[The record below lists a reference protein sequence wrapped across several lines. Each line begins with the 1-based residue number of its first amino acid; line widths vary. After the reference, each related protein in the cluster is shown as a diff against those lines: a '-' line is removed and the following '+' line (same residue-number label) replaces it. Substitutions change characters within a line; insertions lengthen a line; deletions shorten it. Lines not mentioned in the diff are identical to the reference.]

1 MIGDDR
7 SADLAAAMM
16 DFRRARSEI
25 LPAELFAEPAWDLLL
40 ELFVADANGTEL
52 SGADV
57 SKRCN
62 IAPSV
67 LSRWLCHLSQCQLII
82 GDGTGDLTDPLTLSG
97 EGLASMERAMTHAYN
112 LQAALKDVEP
122 PKML

>member
-7 SADLAAAMM
+7 SANLAAAMVN
-16 DFRRARSEI
+16 FRRARSEI

-40 ELFVADANGTEL
+40 ELFVADANGTQL
-52 SGADV
+52 TGADV

-67 LSRWLCHLSQCQLII
+67 LSRWLRHLSKCRLII

-97 EGLASMERAMTHAYN
+97 EGMASMERAMARAYN
-112 LQAALKDVEP
+112 LQVALKGMEP